1 MDPLAQLKDIHLP
14 ADVHSYPI
22 APGWWLLIVIVLI
35 GVIFSV
41 VKLKQFIAIR
51 KAKKLA
57 LKQLHN
63 ADAAE
68 TIVKILK
75 WALLQYF
82 PRQQVANLTGDELKA
97 YLTNTLPE
105 KHHEKFLELSHDNFN
120 NVYQKLTSQTTIEF
134 SQAASLWLT
143 YALPP
148 RKISGQNSN
157 NQIMKNLPSHTE
169 KSTNVAASTSTKE
182 LGVKS

>member
-14 ADVHSYPI
+14 ADIHSYPI
-22 APGWWLLIVIVLI
+22 APGWWLMVLIVVVGI
-35 GVIFSV
+35 IFSV
-41 VKLKQFIAIR
+41 TKLKQFIAIR

-57 LKQLHN
+57 LKQLNN

-82 PRQQVANLTGDELKA
+82 PRQQVANLAGDELKA

-134 SQAASLWLT
+134 NQAASLWLT
-143 YALPP
+143 HALPP
-148 RKISGQNSN
+148 QKISGQDFNS
-157 NQIMKNLPSHTE
+157 QIMKNLQSHIE
-169 KSTNVAASTSTKE
+169 KSPNATAAASTKE